1 MVYCIIQ
8 QSSLSF
14 SKIIGF
20 LSNISNLKTP
30 FSDTCVVA
38 CTNELREKIEIFTSK
53 VTIPNI
59 KIDFF
64 ELENMHLGQ
73 VVNQFCDSINYCL
86 EQYNEVMYFDE
97 EAILI
102 NSFDVSHLSK
112 TKIGFLK
119 KMHLVPEEHYPRLF
133 SRDVFYCSSVDV
145 FQEYADILLK
155 IQSDIN
161 QNIENQTLKLT
172 ITDFYRTI
180 NESIYIF
187 INNTIGDSSDNE
199 LTENDFII
207 NGKVLCTEDF
217 FGIAENKINNNDID
231 FNNFV
236 ISRYFNQIREIEFLN
251 KSMNLSLAVDAVD
264 AVDADAVDA
273 DVDVSGNAVDADAD
287 VSGNADVS
295 VLNNDKHMNIEQ
307 MSVVNGNS
315 NIFCLIIR
323 RENNDIVKNTNK
335 IITRFLLSSFPN
347 LLGLMAFKNNG
358 FLPMTIP
365 STANLIS
372 HWNRENT
379 ISYEG
384 LKKLFIKIANES
396 NDSIKLIPGISFF
409 KIVENILISSPDTK
423 FLTPE
428 MQSYGSVII
437 TNHDSENRIVNDLL
451 NVNINYDFLFYYPE
465 NITVLEEMFDD
476 DNDNN
481 DNNNNHSDSIHENID
496 NELVYV
502 PAGGANGVG
511 GTGNSYGNDFI
522 KSDSEYKDYI
532 NNMKSY
538 SFVFLNK
545 NNFSSCIIA
554 EAMACGKPI
563 IISDEI
569 TLLDK
574 SLVEGKH
581 YILESEY
588 NKNSGKYSDSDMLN
602 TMSRDCRQYFAD
614 NIKSSSVYKK
624 IFNRILLF
632 DMTDVFIDFSASND
646 IFIINENVEQL

>member
-38 CTNELREKIEIFTSK
+38 CTNEIREKIEIFTSK
-53 VTIPNI
+53 ITIPNI

-119 KMHLVPEEHYPRLF
+119 KMHLVPEEHYSRLF
-133 SRDVFYCSSVDV
+133 SRDVFYCSSADV
-145 FQEYADILLK
+145 FQEYSNIMLK
-155 IQSDIN
+155 IHSDIHEKMN
-161 QNIENQTLKLT
+161 NGIKIPLP
-172 ITDFYRTI
+172 DFFRTI
-180 NESIYIF
+180 NESNHIF
-187 INNTIGDSSDNE
+187 IDKTISESSDNE

-217 FGIAENKINNNDID
+217 FGIAENKISNNDID

-236 ISRYFNQIREIEFLN
+236 ISRYFNQIREIDFLN
-251 KSMNLSLAVDAVD
+251 KSMNLSLAVDAD
-264 AVDADAVDA
+264 AVDAD
-273 DVDVSGNAVDADAD
+273 DADAD
-287 VSGNADVS
+287 AVVSD
-295 VLNNDKHMNIEQ
+295 LNNDKHMDIEE

-315 NIFCLIIR
+315 NIFCVIIR
-323 RENNDIVKNTNK
+323 RENNEIVKNVNSL
-335 IITRFLLSSFPN
+335 ITKHLLNSFPN

-358 FLPMTIP
+358 FLPMTMP

-384 LKKLFIKIANES
+384 LKKLFVKLANES

-428 MQSYGSVII
+428 IQSHGSVII

-496 NELVYV
+496 NELVYI

-522 KSDSEYKDYI
+522 KSDFEYKDYI

-588 NKNSGKYSDSDMLN
+588 NKNSGKYSDSAMLN
-602 TMSRDCRQYFAD
+602 TMSRYCRQYFAD

-624 IFNRILLF
+624 IFNHILLF